1 MSTHERDVSVD
12 EEAPERA
19 PCGGAWAHVA
29 PPAAVERMRA
39 RTAARFDAAAAL
51 EDLRTLLDSPL
62 PTRPVRSRLL
72 ARALAIL
79 GGSP

>member
-1 MSTHERDVSVD
+1 MSRDVSVD

-19 PCGGAWAHVA
+19 PCGGAWTHVA

-39 RTAARFDAAAAL
+39 RTAAHFDAAAAL
-51 EDLRTLLDSPL
+51 EDLRALLNSPL

-72 ARALAIL
+72 ARAFAIL